1 MEVLASGGGD
11 AERLLHEA
19 IRLVSVALGLAVFLV
34 LIAAAARVGSLA
46 GTPSAT
52 AEAAATLA
60 LHLAVGQKA
69 ARDSAGAP

>member
-1 MEVLASGGGD
+1 MKVLASGGGD

-19 IRLVSVALGLAVFLV
+19 IRLVSVALRLAVFLV
-34 LIAAAARVGSLA
+34 LVAPTARVGSLA

-52 AEAAATLA
+52 AKAAATLA
-60 LHLAVGQKA
+60 LHLAVGEEA